1 MEGYRSLFS
10 FENSLIMLLYNA
22 VSYTYIDSIFFISR
36 AVHLHSLGR

>member
-10 FENSLIMLLYNA
+10 FENYIIMVLYNA

-36 AVHLHSLGR
+36 AVHLDSFGR